1 MVLNRLCHHMLI
13 IVAFVYLIMCP
24 SVHELGDSI
33 RHDVVYKAG
42 TKTIQKDFKN
52 HLSPAPLHV
61 SNHNRN
67 DIFVQS
73 GDSQKLFFCLS
84 LHPTLNLTII
94 SSVRLIL

>member
-1 MVLNRLCHHMLI
+1 MVLNSLCHHILL
-13 IVAFVYLIMCP
+13 VLAFVYLVMCP

-33 RHDVVYKAG
+33 RHDVVYKSG
-42 TKTIQKDFKN
+42 TKTIQMDFKN

-61 SNHNRN
+61 FNHNRN

-73 GDSQKLFFCLS
+73 RDAQKLFFCLS

-94 SSVRLIL
+94 STVRLIL